1 MFNLNKKLPD
11 KNRGVAEL
19 LGEEL
24 ETFHPI
30 GGQSL
35 IDSQGNSVRQI
46 PQEFSDD
53 NKLSQNVINLEA
65 LQHLACRG
73 LLEGREHRATIWKL
87 LLGYLPVERDSW
99 ERELV
104 SNRIRYAELKEELLV
119 NPAVRNLDNREETS
133 SPRKQCGKSYNDEL
147 LSRIEIINGDHPL
160 SISSNSIWNQFFK
173 DVEIVEQIDR
183 DLPRTH
189 PDIEFFSA
197 DSPLSQKHLEAMR
210 NILLLF
216 AKLNPAIGYVQ
227 GMNELLAPLFYVF
240 RTDPDEKNGSY
251 AEADSFAC
259 FVRLLS
265 HSMDHF
271 CQQLDYS
278 STGIHS
284 TLSRLSQLLKAND
297 IDLWQHLDNLK
308 VNPQFYAF
316 RWITLLL
323 TQEFK
328 FHYIMGIWDCLL
340 SNHLGVQDMLLRV
353 CCAMLVCV
361 KKELLVGDFASNLK
375 LLQHYPEIDLK
386 YLLHV
391 AHQLTPSCSDSLGCF
406 QNNKGI
412 VKLFK

>member
-53 NKLSQNVINLEA
+53 NKVELEFQLSQNVINLEA

-73 LLEGREHRATIWKL
+73 LLEGREHRATIWK
-87 LLGYLPVERDSW
+87 
-99 ERELV
+99 
-104 SNRIRYAELKEELLV
+104 
-119 NPAVRNLDNREETS
+119 AVRNLDNREETS

>member
-73 LLEGREHRATIWKL
+73 LLEGREHRATIWK
-87 LLGYLPVERDSW
+87 
-99 ERELV
+99 
-104 SNRIRYAELKEELLV
+104 
-119 NPAVRNLDNREETS
+119 AVRNLDNREETS